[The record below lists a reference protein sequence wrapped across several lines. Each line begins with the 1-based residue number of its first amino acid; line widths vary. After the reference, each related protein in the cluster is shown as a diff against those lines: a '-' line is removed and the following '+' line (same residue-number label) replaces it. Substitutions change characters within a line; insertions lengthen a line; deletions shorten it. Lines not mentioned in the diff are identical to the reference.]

1 MYQTNNELTAKRN
14 KSRLGRYE
22 VRTLGKERLFWY
34 AYYPRLGTA
43 VEGYGGTEAEAKQM
57 LTHHS
62 DIFLLQLMAEGRCL
76 RR

>member
-22 VRTLGKERLFWY
+22 VRTLGKGRLFWY

-57 LTHHS
+57 LVSHS
-62 DIFLLQLMAEGRCL
+62 DMFLLQLMAEGICL
-76 RR
+76 KR